1 MIGDFG
7 ILRIFDILLLLV
19 AVFIFFVIELL
30 FFFFVDLEFLFFFD
44 ILFSGVGMR
53 LDIGVDLDIGEFGL
67 EFVKKISIIL
77 VYWDGFLVNIYIILI
92 NNWLND

>member
-67 EFVKKISIIL
+67 EFVKKNKYNISIL
-77 VYWDGFLVNIYIILI
+77 GWFFSKYLYNI
-92 NNWLND
+92 DK